1 MEVAAPRG
9 TQDILPESAAWWQQV
24 EAAAREIARR
34 FNFKE
39 IRTPMFEH
47 TEVFAR
53 GVGETTDIVE
63 KEMYTFMDKGGR
75 SLTLRPEGT
84 AGVVRAYIEHK
95 MHGVSPLQKLYYIGP
110 AFRYERP
117 QAGRYRQHH
126 QFGLELLGSADPGAD
141 TEIIGLTIAFYRHF
155 GLKDLEVRLN
165 SIGCPSCRPQY
176 REALISK
183 LKSRKDTLCTTC
195 NERLDRN
202 PLRLLDCKN
211 PDCQAQMK
219 DLPKTVDFLCPECRE
234 HFEKVRRY
242 LELNGIKYV
251 LDSTLVRGL
260 DYYTRTVFEIV
271 YRGLGAQDAMCG
283 GGRYDGLIET
293 LGGPPTPGVGVG
305 IGLERLI
312 LTLEKQ
318 KVFQPQIKPLDVFIV
333 ACGEKERE
341 HAVDLAFRLRLYGLS
356 VDFDIL
362 GRGMKA
368 QLKAADR
375 SGAIVAVIIGE
386 EELQNEEVVVKIMQ
400 SGTQQNVPLLDI
412 ETALTSIIMCQQTA
426 RRSGN

>member
-1 MEVAAPRG
+1 
-9 TQDILPESAAWWQQV
+9 
-24 EAAAREIARR
+24 
-34 FNFKE
+34 
-39 IRTPMFEH
+39 
-47 TEVFAR
+47 
-53 GVGETTDIVE
+53 
-63 KEMYTFMDKGGR
+63 
-75 SLTLRPEGT
+75 
-84 AGVVRAYIEHK
+84 
-95 MHGVSPLQKLYYIGP
+95 
-110 AFRYERP
+110 
-117 QAGRYRQHH
+117 
-126 QFGLELLGSADPGAD
+126 
-141 TEIIGLTIAFYRHF
+141 
-155 GLKDLEVRLN
+155 
-165 SIGCPSCRPQY
+165 
-176 REALISK
+176 
-183 LKSRKDTLCTTC
+183 
-195 NERLDRN
+195 
-202 PLRLLDCKN
+202 
-211 PDCQAQMK
+211 MK